1 MGLWAGWAAGPA
13 WARGA
18 VGRRAPLPSPALLH
32 TGHTHGGHG
41 CGRRKSSFLSLE
53 FVPLRTGF
61 SSTAPIR
68 KLLCGAAPHPAAP
81 SPRHHGGASLKNCTE
96 CFCRSHLSVVHHCE
110 RARESCSQPP
120 SVVDMLRA
128 TCSSAA
134 CRCTGSRGR
143 ARLAPAGPPVSAQNP
158 RCAKRNLLTMEG
170 LTESI
175 VGCPASAASQAS
187 TI

>member
-1 MGLWAGWAAGPA
+1 MWAGWAAGPA

-18 VGRRAPLPSPALLH
+18 AGRRAPLPSPALLH
-32 TGHTHGGHG
+32 TVHTHGGHG
-41 CGRRKSSFLSLE
+41 CGLRKSCFVGVRALAHWFLQHRPNPQASL
-53 FVPLRTGF
+53 RGG
-61 SSTAPIR
+61 TAPSCTFAAASR
-68 KLLCGAAPHPAAP
+68 RRLPEKL
-81 SPRHHGGASLKNCTE
+81 HGVLLR
-96 CFCRSHLSVVHHCE
+96 RSHLSVVHHCE

-134 CRCTGSRGR
+134 CRCTGSKGR
-143 ARLAPAGPPVSAQNP
+143 ARPAPAGLPVSAQNP